1 MNGYYYH
8 YYWVPFFFSWKH
20 PSWLL
25 QHAQK
30 FTPVHYWPV
39 LFNLGCASLSFM
51 EGDFKATVCRYCHY
65 VHFGTP
71 HSFWVQRHCCKY
83 QQSLKQFVKRNAGA
97 AYKCNEC
104 FYSLRHDK
112 CMCWKLV
119 CWRKH
124 VCNTVSLP
132 SHWSYMG
139 QKRMTGGKYQNL
151 LNTDLIVFWVFRRW
165 LLTNAAPVPVNLH
178 LISMSVKHNYHVK
191 LPQLYY
197 NISQSSFV

>member
-1 MNGYYYH
+1 MQLETYLMFD
-8 YYWVPFFFSWKH
+8 FFFLCSAYNHCLLICLMAMTFNSHWNFRKSIKVRKIAINFPPA
-20 PSWLL
+20 PSQFPRALKLYITIPGL
-25 QHAQK
+25 Q
-30 FTPVHYWPV
+30 
-39 LFNLGCASLSFM
+39 
-51 EGDFKATVCRYCHY
+51 
-65 VHFGTP
+65 
-71 HSFWVQRHCCKY
+71 
-83 QQSLKQFVKRNAGA
+83 QFVRCNAGA
-97 AYKCNEC
+97 TYKQNNV
-104 FYSLRHDK
+104 
-112 CMCWKLV
+112 MCWKLV